1 MKIYE
6 KPLFFEKN
14 RVYRV
19 YTGGKLLG
27 EFVGDGSEDGYYPEE
42 WIASSVEAMP
52 VDGEPEKAGVS
63 KIEGTDVYLDQLIKE
78 YKSEILGSKNEL
90 GVLVKFLDSAIR
102 LPIQAHPD
110 KAFSRKYFSSDHG
123 KEESWIILGKREG
136 GCIYF
141 GFDEKVTREDFAKA
155 IEESATNKSV
165 MEPLLVRREVEVGDV
180 VFVPAKAVHAIG
192 AGCLIL
198 EIQEPTDFTIQPEYW
213 CGDTPLSNEVMY
225 LGLDKETALDCF
237 DFSPITDFKVMP
249 KVVEEKDEIKIEALI
264 DENLTQNFAVNRITL
279 NNGPYIP
286 QKDAAIYVITEGA
299 GTISG
304 NGYQRELKQ
313 GDYFLMPHLAIG
325 KFKIDGS
332 LTIMECYSSN

>member
-1 MKIYE
+1 
-6 KPLFFEKN
+6 
-14 RVYRV
+14 
-19 YTGGKLLG
+19 
-27 EFVGDGSEDGYYPEE
+27 
-42 WIASSVEAMP
+42 
-52 VDGEPEKAGVS
+52 KAGVS

-78 YKSEILGSKNEL
+78 HKSEILGSKNEL

-237 DFSPITDFKVMP
+237 DFSPITDFKVIP